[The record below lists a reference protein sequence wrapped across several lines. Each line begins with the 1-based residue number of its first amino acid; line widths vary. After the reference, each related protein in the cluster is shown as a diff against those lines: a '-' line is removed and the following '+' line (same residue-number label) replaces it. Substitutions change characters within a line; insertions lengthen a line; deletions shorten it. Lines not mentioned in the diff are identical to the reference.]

1 MRVIGRGRGNWHN
14 HVPSTAAKALKKPER
29 CSSNS
34 DHNTKTRQ
42 KNLTLD
48 NVGAMGGKIQTCQK
62 CTLVFSQKSLA
73 ATGGLANLLEPAR
86 LGQFV

>member
-1 MRVIGRGRGNWHN
+1 
-14 HVPSTAAKALKKPER
+14 
-29 CSSNS
+29 
-34 DHNTKTRQ
+34 
-42 KNLTLD
+42 
-48 NVGAMGGKIQTCQK
+48 MGGKIQTCQK